1 LKSRTNS
8 AFRKLLAGL
17 PQGVQE
23 QAIAAY
29 LLFSE
34 NPWHPSLHYKKV
46 HPTRPIMSVRV
57 GGDYR
62 AVGIQR
68 EAGAIL
74 WFWIGPHEQYE
85 TLLANLKYRK

>member
-17 PQGVQE
+17 PRNVRD
-23 QAIAAY
+23 QAVVAY
-29 LLFSE
+29 ELFRE
-34 NPWHPSLHYKKV
+34 NPWHPSLHFKRV
-46 HPTRPIMSVRV
+46 HPTKPMMSVRV
-57 GGDYR
+57 GSDYR

-68 EAGAIL
+68 EPGAIL

-85 TLLANLKYRK
+85 TLIAMRKR

>member
-1 LKSRTNS
+1 LKSRTNA

-17 PQGVQE
+17 PRNVRE
-23 QAIAAY
+23 QAIVAY
-29 LLFSE
+29 RMFRAD
-34 NPWHPSLHYKKV
+34 PWHPSLHFKRV

-68 EAGAIL
+68 EPGAIL

-85 TLLANLKYRK
+85 TLIGKRTR

>member
-1 LKSRTNS
+1 
-8 AFRKLLAGL
+8 
-17 PQGVQE
+17 VQK

-29 LLFSE
+29 RLFRRD
-34 NPWHPSLHYKKV
+34 PRHPSLHFKRV
-46 HPTRPIMSVRV
+46 HPTQPIMSVRI

-68 EAGAIL
+68 EPGAIL

-85 TLLANLKYRK
+85 TLLANRLR

>member
-8 AFRKLLAGL
+8 AFRKLLAAL
-17 PQGVQE
+17 PLDVRA
-23 QAIAAY
+23 QAVAAY
-29 LLFSE
+29 RLFRH
-34 NPWHPSLHYKKV
+34 NPWHPSLHFKRV
-46 HPTRPIMSVRV
+46 HPTQPMFSVRI
-57 GGDYR
+57 GRDYR

-85 TLLANLKYRK
+85 TLLANRKR